1 MQFDQM
7 GKPGD
12 QRAFLH
18 KTVFNIAKA
27 VVRTGVSVVAQ
38 PFIAPFQAASLA
50 FQQANQPRA
59 VQLPAGGP
67 RFQQRGGI
75 ASRTT
80 TRIGPAGVL
89 GSRTTTR
96 FKARAQAERFQ
107 GVRGSVSLQGPSAGG
122 GFCPTQRGTHI
133 NRSGYF
139 VQAQPGNPDA
149 GGIWIAKGSVEVP
162 NRSRNAGNGRAV
174 VRATSRIASFDR
186 LARRVRKQMKA
197 ACR

>member
-1 MQFDQM
+1 MDFDMM

-12 QRAFLH
+12 TRNFVH
-18 KTVFNIAKA
+18 KTLFAIGK
-27 VVRTGVSVVAQ
+27 GVIRAGVNVVA
-38 PFIAPFQAASLA
+38 APFVAPIQALA
-50 FQQANQPRA
+50 AAGRGFQQPQVA
-59 VQLPAGGP
+59 PAPFLRPQFRQG
-67 RFQQRGGI
+67 QAI

-80 TRIGPAGVL
+80 TRIGPAGVF

-96 FKARAQAERFQ
+96 FQARAQAERFQ
-107 GVRGSVSLQGPSAGG
+107 GVRANVQVQGAPTDGG
-122 GFCPTQRGTHI
+122 GCGGGRGTHV

-149 GGIWIAKGSVEVP
+149 GGIWIAKGTACVP